1 MQRRGSKPENPDST
15 LKYSPIAGINTRM
28 QNELSGQFFAAVS
41 SLFTRYMPF
50 PALPAILLAA
60 SCLLLVLLALAALR
74 LRARNRQL
82 ALLAS
87 ELAEAGAKHLDF
99 EQRSVE
105 QRMRIVEL
113 ETLLA
118 DERRHGGEKLSLLE
132 EARDELRLQFKDLA
146 QQIFEEKS
154 EKFGSQS
161 RERLEAILQPFHD
174 QLTSF
179 KKEIN
184 DIYLSDT
191 RERAS
196 LQKEIGN
203 LRELNQ
209 QIGTEALNL
218 TRALKGDKKIQ
229 GNWGE
234 LVLEKVLEQSGL
246 RRGHEYECQEG
257 FRDQDNRLFKPDVI
271 VHLPEGKDIVIDA
284 KVSLLSWERSIN
296 AEEEG
301 ERQQA
306 LSDLVRAIRD
316 HLFTLGSKN
325 YSDLAGI
332 RSLDFVIMFMPIEAA
347 FVAAFQHDE
356 RLFSEA
362 FAQRIIVTTPTTLL
376 ATLRTVENIWRY
388 EHQSKNSLE
397 IARRAGTIYD
407 KLCGFVE
414 DMEKIGRQLSNCHQT
429 YDAAMAKLSQ
439 GRGNLIA
446 QAGQLTELG
455 VQVRKELSR
464 SVTEKAD
471 MDLKN

>member
-1 MQRRGSKPENPDST
+1 MTFLGFFPQ
-15 LKYSPIAGINTRM
+15 GI
-28 QNELSGQFFAAVS
+28 
-41 SLFTRYMPF
+41 SLQS
-50 PALPAILLAA
+50 LLLIVLAA
-60 SCLLLVLLALAALR
+60 ACMLLLFLAGLAIR
-74 LRARNRQL
+74 YRASKLELENL
-82 ALLAS
+82 TS
-87 ELAEAGAKHLDF
+87 ELIEIRTKNLELD
-99 EQRSVE
+99 RLIVE
-105 QRMRIVEL
+105 QKMRIVEL

-118 DERRHGGEKLSLLE
+118 DEKRHGGEKLSLLE
-132 EARDELRLQFKDLA
+132 EARDELRLQFSSLA
-146 QQIFEEKS
+146 QQIFDEKN

-161 RERLEAILQPFHD
+161 KERLEAILKPFHE

-191 RERAS
+191 RERTS
-196 LQKEIGN
+196 LQKEIHN

-209 QIGTEALNL
+209 QIGTEAINL

-257 FRDQDNRLFKPDVI
+257 FRDRDNRLYRPDVI
-271 VHLPEGKDIVIDA
+271 VHLPEGKDIVVDS
-284 KVSLLSWERSIN
+284 KVSLVSWERYIN
-296 AEEEG
+296 SSNEG
-301 ERQQA
+301 ERTRA
-306 LSDLVRAIRD
+306 LADLIAAIRD
-316 HLFTLGSKN
+316 HLATLGSKN
-325 YSDLAGI
+325 YADLGGI

-356 RLFSEA
+356 RLFAEA
-362 FAQRIIVTTPTTLL
+362 FSHRIIVTTPTTLL

-388 EHQSKNSLE
+388 EHQSRNSLE
-397 IARRAGTIYD
+397 IARRAGAIYD

-429 YDAAMAKLSQ
+429 YDSAMAKLSQ

>member
-1 MQRRGSKPENPDST
+1 MQSEQSHTFILAISELFSGAIPPQLT
-15 LKYSPIAGINTRM
+15 L
-28 QNELSGQFFAAVS
+28 L
-41 SLFTRYMPF
+41 F
-50 PALPAILLAA
+50 PAVIF
-60 SCLLLVLLALAALR
+60 LLLLIVAVLLIHSR
-74 LRARNRQL
+74 MKSRQISGL
-82 ALLAS
+82 TV
-87 ELAEAGAKHLDF
+87 ELAERRAKHLEL
-99 EQRSVE
+99 EQQIVE
-105 QRMRIVEL
+105 QKMRIVEL

-118 DERRHGGEKLSLLE
+118 DEKRHGGEKLTLLE
-132 EARDELRLQFKDLA
+132 EARDELRLQFSSLA
-146 QQIFEEKS
+146 RQIFDEKN
-154 EKFGSQS
+154 EKFGAQS
-161 RERLEAILQPFHD
+161 KERLEAILKPFHE

-191 RERAS
+191 RERAT
-196 LQKEIGN
+196 LQKEIHT

-209 QIGTEALNL
+209 QIGTEAINL

-246 RRGHEYECQEG
+246 RRGHEYQCQEG

-271 VHLPEGKDIVIDA
+271 VHLPEGKDIVIDS
-284 KVSLLSWERSIN
+284 KVSLISWERYVNGSD
-296 AEEEG
+296 ED
-301 ERQQA
+301 ERSRA
-306 LSDLVRAIRD
+306 LVDLIAAIRD
-316 HLFTLGSKN
+316 HLASLGSKN
-325 YSDLAGI
+325 YSDLGGI

-356 RLFSEA
+356 RLFAEA
-362 FAQRIIVTTPTTLL
+362 FSHRIIVTTPTTLL

-388 EHQSKNSLE
+388 EHQSRNSLE
-397 IARRAGTIYD
+397 IARRAGVIYD

-414 DMEKIGRQLSNCHQT
+414 DMEKIGRQLNSCHQT
-429 YDAAMAKLSQ
+429 YDAAMAKLSM